1 MATENKGVMVYLPKE
16 VEKYITSFC
25 TEYNITR
32 KDKEGNVLPSLGTG
46 VVTYLKSKISGES
59 PDDILTK
66 PSKVPSTG
74 LSKEEVLDIVDEYFT
89 SHPLSNGLSKDEVL
103 DLIKSHVLSN
113 SPIDEDIERMVRGQI
128 EPLADLIAEL
138 ETYTRLQFAAV
149 RDELKAKEGQVDKSQ
164 NETYPS
170 QPSFVDSTSDLT
182 GKSKTTADGGTK
194 TWGEFFKMVSID
206 ALTASDAQKKENI
219 DIRTQQIAQ
228 GILAAKERGL
238 GEWAVKVAGRSFV
251 RVGD

>member
-16 VEKYITSFC
+16 VEEYITSFC

-66 PSKVPSTG
+66 PSNLPSNG

-89 SHPLSNGLSKDEVL
+89 SHSPSNGLSKDEVL
-103 DLIKSHVLSN
+103 DLMKSDVLSN

-128 EPLADLIAEL
+128 EPLSDLIAEL
-138 ETYTRLQFAAV
+138 ETYTRLQFASM
-149 RDELKAKEGQVDKSQ
+149 RNELKAKEGQLDILEEAHFELLPK
-164 NETYPS
+164 
-170 QPSFVDSTSDLT
+170 QPSYVDSTPDKLPKEEREYLT
-182 GKSKTTADGGTK
+182 FKQLATRLDYPVPEGVVVKSPG
-194 TWGEFFKMVSID
+194 
-206 ALTASDAQKKENI
+206 KENADTLI
-219 DIRTQQIAQ
+219 TF
-228 GILAAKERGL
+228 AATL
-238 GEWAVKVAGRSFV
+238 GQSYGWDGKKQKFYSVEV
-251 RVGD
+251 